1 MNKIKGFILS
11 ILITLLIGA
20 FLAMGYMTKES
31 FAMPE
36 SIYQVYLDGEKIGLV
51 ESKEDLYALINKEQ
65 KEIKKE
71 FNVDQVYPPKG
82 FKIIRQT
89 TYEEEL
95 NSVEEVYES
104 IKEKKE
110 FTIKGYSITIKGSL
124 EGVEPQY
131 VYVIDETIFEEALA
145 NVVVTFIGEER
156 YKQYLTSSQPAVT
169 TTGMI
174 IEDMY
179 FDETITIKESYISV
193 GETIYTDVNELT
205 KYLLFGTNA
214 NYKEY
219 SVKQGDTIENIAE
232 ANGIN

>member
-20 FLAMGYMTKES
+20 FLAMGYMTEES

-179 FDETITIKESYISV
+179 FD
-193 GETIYTDVNELT
+193 
-205 KYLLFGTNA
+205 
-214 NYKEY
+214 
-219 SVKQGDTIENIAE
+219 
-232 ANGIN
+232 

>member
-11 ILITLLIGA
+11 LLITLLIGA
-20 FLAMGYMTKES
+20 FLAMGYMTEES

-36 SIYQVYLDGEKIGLV
+36 SIYQVYLDG
-51 ESKEDLYALINKEQ
+51 
-65 KEIKKE
+65 EIKKE

-110 FTIKGYSITIKGSL
+110 FTIKGYSINIKGSL

-156 YKQYLTSSQPAVT
+156 YKQYLTA
-169 TTGMI
+169 
-174 IEDMY
+174 
-179 FDETITIKESYISV
+179 
-193 GETIYTDVNELT
+193 LT
-205 KYLLFGTNA
+205 KGRLEKRPMDIITRYRMMTD
-214 NYKEY
+214 NY
-219 SVKQGDTIENIAE
+219 VKHLE
-232 ANGIN
+232 AGVIKAQTKCKAAFEKHL